1 MQLDRGFVRRLCLA
15 ALLVASA
22 ACDDSEPETSS
33 ETKAVA
39 NAPAVCN
46 KTPIDQRGTLPA
58 CAAGTPTVAGPG
70 VPDDHTGPKNAPLTL
85 TAEEISATA
94 AAEQQSA
101 LRGPPGVD
109 PVDLGF
115 GRPPARPQPV
125 TPKASAE

>member
-1 MQLDRGFVRRLCLA
+1 MQLDRGIVRGFCLA
-15 ALLVASA
+15 GLLVATATCS
-22 ACDDSEPETSS
+22 DSEPETSS

-39 NAPAVCN
+39 AAPPVCN

-85 TAEEISATA
+85 TPGELSAAA

-101 LRGPPGVD
+101 LRSPPGVD

-115 GRPPARPQPV
+115 GRPPARMVAPMGG
-125 TPKASAE
+125 TP